1 MTKKSKI
8 LLIEDDP
15 DLGSLLSEFLKL
27 NEFSVDLADTG
38 EKAIEL
44 FRKNSYDLITIDIM
58 LPDTDGYDLA
68 KKFKASN
75 SQVPFI
81 YITAKNRKEE
91 VIAGLKSGAQD
102 YITKPFDPEELVLRI
117 KICLRRS
124 SENPEEDQVIG
135 DSRLIHNEMTLVS
148 GKTRYKLTMKEYQVL
163 SYMILCKNKLI
174 KREILLEKFWGEN
187 DYFKGRSMDVFVS
200 RFRKYLSD
208 DPKLEIET
216 FRGSGYILR
225 EGG

>member
-15 DLGSLLSEFLKL
+15 DLGSLLCEFLKL
-27 NEFSVDLADTG
+27 NEFSVDLANTG
-38 EKAIEL
+38 EKAVKM
-44 FRKNSYDLITIDIM
+44 FRDNSYDLITIDIM
-58 LPDTDGYDLA
+58 LPDINGFELA
-68 KKFKASN
+68 KNFKSTN
-75 SQVPFI
+75 SRIPFI

-117 KICLRRS
+117 KIALRRT
-124 SENPEEDQVIG
+124 SEEPGEDQVFGKSI
-135 DSRLIHNEMTLVS
+135 LLHNQMSLTS
-148 GKTRYKLTMKEYQVL
+148 ANKNYKLTLKEYQVL
-163 SYMILCKNKLI
+163 SYMVRNKNKLI
-174 KREILLEKFWGEN
+174 KRETLLEKIWGEN

-200 RFRKYLSD
+200 RFRKYLAGD
-208 DPKLEIET
+208 KKLEIET

-225 EGG
+225 EKA